1 MNKEKELAKRLK
13 DRIVRIGTSFKHME
27 TIAKYAK
34 ANKQFND
41 AFVLPY
47 VSLQNYVFIEL
58 FKLFDK
64 SGKDAKQNN
73 VYALVELIED
83 DNKTIHK
90 ELSKFN
96 ETIEHIR
103 QQRNHYF
110 AHDTGESVLEIYDEV
125 KIKSINE
132 LLEFLVKICCKTNS
146 DLLPNTYVS
155 NVRNFD
161 DWCSMANEAIKEV
174 CSLNNQLI
182 INNISK
188 DNYFENIN
196 EYFVFLKSE
205 NSNKTK
211 TEVKQ

>member
-1 MNKEKELAKRLK
+1 MNKEKELVKRLK

-34 ANKQFND
+34 ANQQFNN
-41 AFVLPY
+41 AFALPY
-47 VSLQNYVFIEL
+47 ISLQNFVFIEL

-64 SGKDAKQNN
+64 SYKDVKHNN

-96 ETIEHIR
+96 ETIEYIR
-103 QQRNHYF
+103 QQRNHYY
-110 AHDTGESVLEIYDEV
+110 AHDTRENVLEIYNED

-132 LLEFLVKICCKTNS
+132 LLEFLAKICCKANS

-155 NVRNFD
+155 NVRDFD

-174 CSLNNQLI
+174 CSLDDQIFNHG
-182 INNISK
+182 ISK
-188 DNYFENIN
+188 EDFLRNIDD
-196 EYFVFLKSE
+196 YIVFLKDKKEKKIMSYF
-205 NSNKTK
+205 SK
-211 TEVKQ
+211 

>member
-34 ANKQFND
+34 ANQQFNN

-47 VSLQNYVFIEL
+47 TSLQNYVFIEL

-64 SGKDAKQNN
+64 SGEDTKQNN
-73 VYALVELIED
+73 VYTLVELID
-83 DNKTIHK
+83 NDNKTIRK

-96 ETIEHIR
+96 KTIEYIT
-103 QQRNHYF
+103 QQRNHYY
-110 AHDTGESVLEIYDEV
+110 AHDTGENVLEIYNEE

-132 LLEFLVKICCKTNS
+132 LLEFLAKICCKANS

-155 NVRNFD
+155 NVRDFD
-161 DWCSMANEAIKEV
+161 DWCSMANDAIKEV
-174 CSLNNQLI
+174 CSLNDQLI